1 MEWADATVWT
11 AVLGASQA
19 REDER
24 IKSTFHHVHLVQQ
37 IFVQA
42 WLGGPI
48 AVPQVS
54 DFMTIEHL
62 AQWGREGHRQ
72 IAAFLRQTPEP
83 ILDRSFREPW
93 TNQFEARLAQPAAA
107 HTLGESIV
115 QVVMHTAHHRG
126 QLCTRLRELIVEPP
140 TVDYIVW
147 LWAGRPDAGWMAMTV
162 DEQ

>member
-115 QVVMHTAHHRG
+115 QVVMHSAHHRG
-126 QLCTRLRELIVEPP
+126 QLSYTSPRADGRATDGRLHRLAVGW
-140 TVDYIVW
+140 TS
-147 LWAGRPDAGWMAMTV
+147 RRGWMAMIG